1 MPGHSGTPFGDR
13 ATMFVPHEASPPH
26 AADQVNR
33 DVPSPF
39 ALATVA
45 PAPTRQSSLETYAGA
60 RLNGRAAPIDIPPAR
75 DKADFE
81 PSVGQGALFAEAA
94 VSELAGQIQHDS
106 RTVAVIQHD
115 LLERF
120 LNCGTYTGRLHALPD
135 PTRSDEVVR
144 TLTWCRRLVQNGQKP
159 VIVLTTTYIESL
171 IGQFREKLC
180 EASLPVRL
188 IVMPHPEA
196 GDAECVSRPAV
207 PTNSVL
213 AFLRLLPNTVIVS
226 PKDGWELRQMLRFAA
241 ECHGPVVVQVP
252 NGRLPDIGFPDFRDD
267 IDLGRAEILEDG
279 DDVVLLTFGGVAAP
293 AVEAAVR
300 LSEQGLSVGVVNARF
315 VAPLDTDCILRL
327 ARRVRGII
335 TVEQEGTHGGFG
347 SAVLELMA
355 ANGLTTPI
363 VVTGASAGAP
373 AEAVEPASPSICAR
387 IIRSA
392 TALIEHRGQATLPHW
407 ESARTENGRLANP
420 CPDAIHS
427 RSEVFGIPAA
437 ALAREQDLVRSKSLS
452 HDVEAWVRA
461 YSTVGSR
468 SRYLWKWCL
477 HGVELTT
484 LPCVLPELAPHVND
498 TKLLSIILCVL
509 FDDVADQ
516 PGNGRLL
523 PAMLRVTREGTMP
536 DMHGLAPREALV
548 ADTTWRMWQVYR
560 GRTATY
566 PYHPVFADLLHYD
579 LTQFFNTMSY
589 SQLLNRQLPLL
600 NLAEHDL
607 YTSHN
612 MQMISFSTLD
622 LMCST
627 GFDMQELGKLREA
640 MWHAQCMGRI
650 GNLLSTWRRE
660 IPDRDFTSGVFARAV
675 SHGDLTIEQ
684 LQDGDPGEIEAAILQ
699 GEHELYFYR
708 RWLHHR
714 ERLRSRA
721 QQIRSID
728 LTTTMD
734 GHDRFFLMH
743 LGSRGLI

>member
-1 MPGHSGTPFGDR
+1 
-13 ATMFVPHEASPPH
+13 
-26 AADQVNR
+26 
-33 DVPSPF
+33 VPSPF
-39 ALATVA
+39 ALATEA
-45 PAPTRQSSLETYAGA
+45 PGSPRQSSLETDPGA
-60 RLNGRAAPIDIPPAR
+60 RLNSRVGSLASPPGS
-75 DKADFE
+75 DNADFE
-81 PSVGQGALFAEAA
+81 PSVDRDAFFSDVA
-94 VSELAGQIQHDS
+94 VSELAGQIQRDVHA
-106 RTVAVIQHD
+106 VAVIQHD

-135 PTRSDEVVR
+135 PTRSDEVIR

-188 IVMPHPEA
+188 IVMPPPET
-196 GDAECVSRPAV
+196 GDAECVLRSDFR
-207 PTNSVL
+207 TNSIL
-213 AFLRLLPNTVIVS
+213 AFLRLLPNTIIVS

-241 ECHGPVVVQVP
+241 ACNGPVVVQVP
-252 NGRLPDIGFPDFRDD
+252 SGRLPEIGFPDFRDD
-267 IDLGRAEILEDG
+267 IEVGSAEILEDG
-279 DDVVLLTFGGVAAP
+279 DDVAVLTLGGVAAP
-293 AVEAAVR
+293 AVEAAAR

-315 VAPLDTDCILRL
+315 VAPLDTERILQV

-347 SAVLELMA
+347 SAVLELLA
-355 ANGLTTPI
+355 AHGLTTPV
-363 VVTGASAGAP
+363 VVTGGMTGQP
-373 AEAVEPASPSICAR
+373 AEAGEFSTTTIAAR
-387 IIRSA
+387 IMRSV
-392 TALIEHRGQATLPHW
+392 TALVEHRGQVTFPDW
-407 ESARTENGRLANP
+407 ESTRNGKMPLRNP
-420 CPDAIHS
+420 ASCATCSP
-427 RSEVFGIPAA
+427 RETFGIPAA
-437 ALAREQDLVRSKSLS
+437 ALAREQQLIQAKSLS
-452 HDVEAWVRA
+452 REVENWVRA
-461 YSTVGSR
+461 YSAVGSR

-484 LPCVLPELAPHVND
+484 LPCVLPELTSHVND

-516 PGNGRLL
+516 HGKGRLL
-523 PAMLRVTREGTMP
+523 ETMLRVTREGTMP

-548 ADTTWRMWQVYR
+548 ADTTWRLWLDYR
-560 GRTATY
+560 GRTAAY
-566 PYHPVFADLLHYD
+566 PYHAAFSDLLHYD

-684 LQDGDPGEIEAAILQ
+684 LQEGDPREIEAAILQ

-714 ERLRSRA
+714 ERLRSRV